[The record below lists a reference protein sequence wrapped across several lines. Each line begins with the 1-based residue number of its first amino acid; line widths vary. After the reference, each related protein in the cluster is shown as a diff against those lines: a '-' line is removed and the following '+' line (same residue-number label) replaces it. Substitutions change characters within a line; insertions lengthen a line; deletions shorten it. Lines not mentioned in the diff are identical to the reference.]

1 MITAVTQRWRQGRTS
16 YLPRRE
22 VIRPAEFEVAPL
34 TDDSEAKLFIIR
46 HHYSRSYPAARRR
59 FGLYRRSQ
67 LVGCAVF
74 SYPTH
79 TKALTNVFDVEPILL
94 LELGRL
100 VLLDEVE
107 ANGESW
113 FVSRCFDYLRR
124 EGMVGIVSFS
134 DPVPRTTE
142 AGEVVAPGHI
152 GFVYQALS
160 ACYLGRSAPRTLRLL
175 PDGRVIHERA
185 IQKIRGGERGW
196 RYAARPLEEFG
207 ASPAPSGDKTAW
219 LGYWLARLTR
229 KLPHGG
235 NHKYAWALERAARK
249 LLPDSRPYP
258 KVTVP
263 QLHLW

>member
-16 YLPRRE
+16 YLPRRK

-34 TDDSEAKLFIIR
+34 TDDSEAKRFIVR
-46 HHYSRSYPAARRR
+46 HHYSHSYPAARRR
-59 FGLYRRSQ
+59 FGLYRRNW

-79 TKALTNVFDVEPILL
+79 TKALTKVFDVEPALL

-113 FVSRCFDYLRR
+113 FVSRCFEHLRR
-124 EGMVGIVSFS
+124 KGMVGIVSFS
-134 DPVPRTTE
+134 DPVPRMTE
-142 AGEVVAPGHI
+142 TGEVVAPCHV

-160 ACYLGRSAPRTLRLL
+160 ACYLGRSAPRVLRLL
-175 PDGRVIHERA
+175 PDGRVIHERP
-185 IQKIRGGERGW
+185 IQKIRGSERGW
-196 RYAARPLEEFG
+196 RYAARPLEESG
-207 ASPAPSGDKTAW
+207 ASPAPCGDKTAW
-219 LGYWLARLTR
+219 LNYWLARLTR

-235 NHKYAWALERAARK
+235 NHKYAWALDRTARK
-249 LLPDSRPYP
+249 LLPDSRPSP

-263 QLHLW
+263 QLMLW

>member
-1 MITAVTQRWRQGRTS
+1 MITAVTQRWRQGRTR

-34 TDDSEAKLFIIR
+34 MDDGEAKLFIVR

-79 TKALTNVFDVEPILL
+79 TKALTNVFD
-94 LELGRL
+94 
-100 VLLDEVE
+100 
-107 ANGESW
+107 
-113 FVSRCFDYLRR
+113 
-124 EGMVGIVSFS
+124 
-134 DPVPRTTE
+134 
-142 AGEVVAPGHI
+142 
-152 GFVYQALS
+152 YQALS
-160 ACYLGRSAPRTLRLL
+160 ACYLGRSAPRALRLL

-219 LGYWLARLTR
+219 LNYWLERLTR

-235 NHKYAWALERAARK
+235 NHKYAWALE
-249 LLPDSRPYP
+249 
-258 KVTVP
+258 
-263 QLHLW
+263 